1 MARSPKDIVLDVLN
15 QSCDE
20 QLVHRLVAED
30 AKYVSLNDDNP
41 ELKRIMPWAG
51 TSKGPEGVFSTFSRV
66 AQYWHADSFDID
78 VALAEGEHV
87 AVFGHVKFRS
97 TVMGKAVQSP
107 FSVLARVRGEQIVF
121 MQFMED
127 TFVTGASFR
136 SGGVWKFRSDPN
148 GGEVEI

>member
-1 MARSPKDIVLDVLN
+1 MLDVLHN
-15 QSCDE
+15 FGDE
-20 QLVHRLVAED
+20 QLIHRLVAKD
-30 AKYVSLNDDNP
+30 ATYVSLNDDNP

-51 TSKGPEGVFSTFSRV
+51 TSHGPEGVFSTFSRV
-66 AQYWHADSFDID
+66 AKYWHADAFDID
-78 VALAEGEHV
+78 VAIAEAEHV

-107 FSVLARVRGEQIVF
+107 FSVLAKVKGEQIVF

-127 TFVTGASFR
+127 TFATGASFR
-136 SGGVWKFRSDPN
+136 SGGVWKFRSNPE

>member
-1 MARSPKDIVLDVLN
+1 MARSPKDVVLDVLHN
-15 QSCDE
+15 FGDE
-20 QLVHRLVAED
+20 ALVHRLVAKD
-30 AKYVSLNDDNP
+30 AVYVSLNDDNP

-51 TSKGPEGVFSTFSRV
+51 TSRGPEGVFSTFARV
-66 AQYWHADSFDID
+66 AQYWHVDAFDIE
-78 VALAEGEHV
+78 VSLCEGEHV

-107 FSVLARVRGEQIVF
+107 FAVLARVKDGQIAF

-127 TFVTGASFR
+127 TFATGASFR
-136 SGGVWKFRSDPN
+136 SGGSWKFRSDPN